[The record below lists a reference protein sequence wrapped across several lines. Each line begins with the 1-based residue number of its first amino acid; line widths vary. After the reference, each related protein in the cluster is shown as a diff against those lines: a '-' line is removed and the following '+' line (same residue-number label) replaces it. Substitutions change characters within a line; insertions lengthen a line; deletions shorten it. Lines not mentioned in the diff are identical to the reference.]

1 MIKPFCC
8 VCGDNTTGLVDMR
21 MHENNQRFLLVV
33 ECYKCGKRWNALCI
47 LNSYTL
53 DEDDS
58 K

>member
-21 MHENNQRFLLVV
+21 MHEDNQRFLLVV

-53 DEDDS
+53 DEE
-58 K
+58 